1 VTEGLGL
8 LPDEVDAVVVG
19 AGISGLVAAR
29 EIDAAGASVLVLEAR
44 DRVGGRVCGER
55 IADGSVVDVG
65 GEYFG
70 VLTHKIRD
78 LARTLGIE
86 ERMVYDDGHKL
97 TELGPDVHRYKGYL
111 PRVGLIPLL
120 DMGQATQRFERM
132 ARRVPPEAP
141 WSAAEARKW
150 DSETLWSWVSRNF
163 RTRAGR
169 DIFEMATE
177 SIWCGSGADFS
188 LLHALFYSR
197 SYGSF
202 QYLATVKKGS
212 QERRFAGSA
221 QSIPQ
226 RIADALAGKVAL
238 GKPVRA
244 LTQER
249 DRVRVAGDGFEVAA
263 RRVVVA
269 LPPVLASRL
278 VYEPALPGAR
288 DQLTQRLPPGTA
300 IKYLAVYEHPFW
312 RDQGLSG
319 QATSTRGPL
328 RAIFDA
334 TPEESR
340 MGVLGGFAGGRMA
353 RDLARLPERARRDAV
368 LDALGRLFGDRAR
381 RPLEVHEKN
390 WADDPWTRGCYNALA
405 ATGALTSFGP
415 ALREPVGRIHWAGA
429 ETGIHANGSMG
440 GAVDSGERTAREVL
454 DGLELERG
462 GAHRFTAPAGTTAA
476 V

>member
-1 VTEGLGL
+1 MTEGFTQ

-29 EIDAAGASVLVLEAR
+29 ELDAAGASVLVLEAR
-44 DRVGGRVCGER
+44 DRVGGRVHGMR
-55 IADGSVVDVG
+55 IADGTVADLG
-65 GEYFG
+65 GEDFG

-78 LARTLGIE
+78 LARALGIE

-97 TELGPDVHRYKGYL
+97 TELGPDVHRYNGYL
-111 PRVGLIPLL
+111 PRVGLVPLI

-132 ARRVPPEAP
+132 ARQVPPEAP
-141 WSAAEARKW
+141 WAAAHARKW
-150 DSETLWSWVSRNF
+150 DSETLWTWMTRNF

-169 DIFEMATE
+169 EIFEMATE

-202 QYLATVKKGS
+202 QYLATVKRGS

-221 QSIPQ
+221 QAIAQ
-226 RIADALAGKVAL
+226 KMADALGDRVVLEA
-238 GKPVRA
+238 PVRTIA
-244 LTQER
+244 QNG
-249 DRVRVAGDGFEVAA
+249 DRVRVSGDSFEVAA
-263 RRVVVA
+263 KRVVVA
-269 LPPVLASRL
+269 LPAVLAGRL
-278 VYEPALPGAR
+278 VYDPPLPGAR

-300 IKYLAVYEHPFW
+300 IKYVAVYEHPFW
-312 RDQGLSG
+312 RDMGLSG
-319 QATSTRGPL
+319 QASSVKGPL

-340 MGVLGGFAGGRMA
+340 LGVLGGFAGGRMA
-353 RDLARLPERARRDAV
+353 RELARLPENRRREAV
-368 LDALGRLFGDRAR
+368 LDGLARLFGDRAR

-390 WADDPWTRGCYNALA
+390 WADDPWSRGCYNGLA
-405 ATGALTSFGP
+405 GTGALTAFGH
-415 ALREPVGRIHWAGA
+415 AMRTPVGRIHWAGS
-429 ETGIHANGSMG
+429 ETGVHANGSMG
-440 GAVDSGERTAREVL
+440 GAVDSGERAAREVL
-454 DGLELERG
+454 DELQLERA
-462 GAHRFTAPAGTTAA
+462 GARRFAPGVRAAA